1 MNIFLSFPPVSF
13 LKLKKKPV
21 FYSVMAS
28 FDLLP
33 IVISIPG
40 Y

>member
-1 MNIFLSFPPVSF
+1 MNILRLFPPVSF
-13 LKLKKKPV
+13 LKLKKKTV